1 MEPLRQENR
10 NALILCGIV
19 LLLCLLLYVI
29 YPLTKTAVSIFAI
42 ITMFSI
48 TIYSNKRF
56 EEFGPGVSFK
66 GKNLL
71 WAVIVGVGT
80 YGFFW
85 FASRVIPGLSF
96 GLPYLPAAVT
106 DNIQWIIIVI
116 LAPLAEE
123 LATRGALLRF
133 IQWAE
138 SKRGVTKLELW
149 IAIFAQAV
157 FFMLLHLLAYVGG
170 WYESANWSGAF
181 QSIGA
186 VSGALLTAG
195 IFGVIFG
202 FIAVR
207 TKNLL
212 TSIIAHMLIN
222 GSLFVA
228 AIVFL
233 G

>member
-48 TIYSNKRF
+48 TIFSNKRF
-56 EEFGPGVSFK
+56 GEFGPGVSFK

-157 FFMLLHLLAYVGG
+157 FFMLLHLLCYSGFWFSGTYAEA
-170 WYESANWSGAF
+170 WSA
-181 QSIGA
+181 IGA

-222 GSLFVA
+222 ASLFVA